1 MIKLS
6 NVSLLRGRKML
17 LEDASAQ
24 VFPGH
29 KVALIGSNGCGKS
42 TIFALLRNE
51 LSVDAGDCSVPS
63 DWRIVSVAQETPAT
77 NRTAIDYVVDGD
89 KHLRS
94 LQANLEAAEK
104 SGDGV
109 QIGQIH
115 GQLEQAGAYDVESRA
130 ATILSGLG
138 FTNTQ
143 LSAPVTDFSGGWR
156 MRLNLAQA
164 LLCPSDLL
172 LLDEP
177 TNHLDL
183 DAVIWLEKWL
193 QRYAG
198 TLLLISHDKAFI
210 DNTVAQIISVEQQKL
225 ITYTG
230 NYSAYETQRAERIR
244 LQNLEYEKQQ
254 QKVAHLNSFITR
266 FKAKASKAKQAQ
278 SRIKQLEK
286 METLLP
292 AHMASPFSFS
302 FAPPTALPNPL
313 VQMEKIQLGYDDHIV
328 LQQVKLNLVP
338 GSRIGLLG
346 RNGQGKSTLI
356 KLLAGVHS
364 PKQGIF
370 NTAKGLKIGYFAQH
384 QLETLDANATP
395 LLHLQRIDEKATEQQ
410 LRDYLGGF
418 GFNGD
423 EALAPVAPMS
433 GGEKARLVL
442 ALIVY
447 QKPNLLLLD
456 EPTNHL
462 DLEMRHAL
470 NIALQGFEGAMV
482 LVSHDR
488 FLLSSVCEDFYLVDS
503 GEVEPFTGDL
513 DDYRDWILKQQAA
526 EKAKANSEAKIANS
540 DDKKAAQQENGVQN
554 KPERKVDRK
563 EEKRREAEFRQSV
576 APLKKAIEKHEKAM
590 EKYSAALAEVEQ
602 SLSDTSLYSD
612 DKKAELLALLDKQTQ
627 LKQQLEEEEMAWL
640 DAQEQ
645 IELKREEYDH
655 AIA

>member
-17 LEDASAQ
+17 LEEASAQ

-42 TIFALLRNE
+42 TLFALLRSE
-51 LSVDAGDCSVPS
+51 LSVDAGDCSVPN

-77 NRTAIDYVVDGD
+77 DRTAIDYVVDGD
-89 KHLRS
+89 KHLRN
-94 LQANLEAAEK
+94 LQAQLEAAEK

-109 QIGQIH
+109 KIGQIH
-115 GQLEQAGAYDVESRA
+115 GQLEQAGAYDVEARA

-138 FTNTQ
+138 FTNVQ
-143 LSAPVTDFSGGWR
+143 LSAPVSDFSGGWR

-230 NYSAYETQRAERIR
+230 NYSSYETQRAERIR
-244 LQNLEYEKQQ
+244 LQNIEYEKQQ

-302 FAPPTALPNPL
+302 FAPPSALPNPL

-356 KLLAGVHS
+356 KLLAGVHA

-370 NTAKGLKIGYFAQH
+370 NTDKGLKIGYFAQH

-503 GEVEPFTGDL
+503 GEVEPFKGDL

-526 EKAKANSEAKIANS
+526 EKAKANSDAKNEELQETG
-540 DDKKAAQQENGVQN
+540 AQS
-554 KPERKVDRK
+554 KPERKIDRK

-590 EKYSAALAEVEQ
+590 DKLSAALAEVEA
-602 SLSDTSLYSD
+602 SLADTSLYSE
-612 DKKAELLALLDKQTQ
+612 DKKAELMSLLDKQTQ
-627 LKQQLEEEEMAWL
+627 FKQQLEEEEMAWL

-645 IELKREEYDH
+645 IELKREEYDN
-655 AIA
+655 ANA

>member
-6 NVSLLRGRKML
+6 NVSLLRGRKVL
-17 LEDASAQ
+17 LEEASAQ

-42 TIFALLRNE
+42 SLFALLRKE
-51 LSVDAGDCSVPS
+51 LSVDAGDCSLPS

-77 NRTAIDYVVDGD
+77 DRTAIEYVIDGD
-89 KHLRS
+89 KHLRN
-94 LQANLEAAEK
+94 LQQQLANVEQLE
-104 SGDGV
+104 DGV
-109 QIGQIH
+109 AIGQIH
-115 GQLEQAGAYDVESRA
+115 GQLDQAGAYDVESRA

-143 LSAPVTDFSGGWR
+143 LSSPVSDFSGGWR

-193 QRYAG
+193 QRYDG

-210 DNTVAQIISVEQQKL
+210 DNTVAQIVSVEQQKL
-225 ITYTG
+225 VTYTG

-244 LQNLEYEKQQ
+244 LQNLEYDKQQ

-286 METLLP
+286 METLMP

-302 FAPPTALPNPL
+302 FAPPVALPNPL
-313 VQMEKIQLGYDDHIV
+313 VQMEKVQLGYDERIV

-356 KLLAGVHS
+356 KLLAGVHA

-395 LLHLQRIDEKATEQQ
+395 LLHLQRLDEKATEQQ

-423 EALAPVAPMS
+423 EALSLVAPMS

-503 GEVEPFTGDL
+503 GAVEPFSGDL

-526 EKAKANSEAKIANS
+526 EKARANNDAKEES
-540 DDKKAAQQENGVQN
+540 AQFDN
-554 KPERKVDRK
+554 KPERKVDKK
-563 EEKRREAEFRQSV
+563 EEKRRAAEFRQKI

-590 EKYSAALAEVEQ
+590 EKCASLLAELET
-602 SLSDTSLYSD
+602 SLADTDLYSD
-612 DKKAELLALLDKQTQ
+612 DRKSELMLLLDKQAT
-627 LKQQLEEEEMAWL
+627 LTQQLEEEEMAWL
-640 DAQEQ
+640 DAQEE
-645 IELKREEYDH
+645 IEKEREEFEN
-655 AIA
+655 A

>member
-42 TIFALLRNE
+42 TLFALLRGE

-63 DWRIVSVAQETPAT
+63 DWRIVSVAQETPASH
-77 NRTAIDYVVDGD
+77 RTAIEYVIDGD
-89 KHLRS
+89 QHLRA
-94 LQANLEAAEK
+94 LQAQLNDAEAAE
-104 SGDGV
+104 DGV
-109 QIGQIH
+109 LIGQLH
-115 GQLEQAGAYDVESRA
+115 GQLEQSGAYDVESRA

-138 FTNTQ
+138 FTNGQ
-143 LSAPVTDFSGGWR
+143 LNAPITDFSGGWR

-193 QRYAG
+193 QRYTG

-225 ITYTG
+225 IAYTG
-230 NYSAYETQRAERIR
+230 NYSSYETQRAERIR
-244 LQNLEYEKQQ
+244 LQNLEFEKQQ

-286 METLLP
+286 MEMLLP
-292 AHMASPFSFS
+292 AHMASPFSFE
-302 FAPPTALPNPL
+302 FATPTALPNPL
-313 VQMEKIQLGYDDHIV
+313 VQMEKIQLGYAERIV
-328 LQQVKLNLVP
+328 LEQVKLNLVP

-356 KLLAGVHS
+356 KLLAGVHA

-370 NTAKGLKIGYFAQH
+370 NAAKGLKIGYFAQH

-395 LLHLQRIDEKATEQQ
+395 LLHLQRLDEKATEQQ

-503 GEVEPFTGDL
+503 GSVEPFKGDL

-526 EKAKANSEAKIANS
+526 EKAKANSDAK
-540 DDKKAAQQENGVQN
+540 DDAILASGDMAKTD
-554 KPERKVDRK
+554 RKVDRK
-563 EEKRREAEFRQSV
+563 EEKRREAEFRQKI
-576 APLKKAIEKHEKAM
+576 APFKKAVEKHEKAIEKHQ
-590 EKYSAALAEVEQ
+590 S
-602 SLSDTSLYSD
+602 SLSDVELALSDTDLYSEER
-612 DKKAELLALLDKQTQ
+612 KTELLQLLDKQAL

-645 IELKREEYDH
+645 IELAREEFE
-655 AIA
+655 ATNA

>member
-1 MIKLS
+1 
-6 NVSLLRGRKML
+6 
-17 LEDASAQ
+17 
-24 VFPGH
+24 
-29 KVALIGSNGCGKS
+29 
-42 TIFALLRNE
+42 
-51 LSVDAGDCSVPS
+51 
-63 DWRIVSVAQETPAT
+63 
-77 NRTAIDYVVDGD
+77 
-89 KHLRS
+89 
-94 LQANLEAAEK
+94 
-104 SGDGV
+104 
-109 QIGQIH
+109 
-115 GQLEQAGAYDVESRA
+115 
-130 ATILSGLG
+130 
-138 FTNTQ
+138 
-143 LSAPVTDFSGGWR
+143 
-156 MRLNLAQA
+156 
-164 LLCPSDLL
+164 
-172 LLDEP
+172 
-177 TNHLDL
+177 
-183 DAVIWLEKWL
+183 
-193 QRYAG
+193 
-198 TLLLISHDKAFI
+198 
-210 DNTVAQIISVEQQKL
+210 
-225 ITYTG
+225 
-230 NYSAYETQRAERIR
+230 
-244 LQNLEYEKQQ
+244 
-254 QKVAHLNSFITR
+254 
-266 FKAKASKAKQAQ
+266 
-278 SRIKQLEK
+278 

-313 VQMEKIQLGYDDHIV
+313 VQMEKIQLGYDEHIV

-356 KLLAGVHS
+356 KLLAGVHA
-364 PKQGIF
+364 PKQGVF

-503 GEVEPFTGDL
+503 KEVEPFKGDL

-526 EKAKANSEAKIANS
+526 EKAKANSDAK
-540 DDKKAAQQENGVQN
+540 DEAQQASGEPS

-563 EEKRREAEFRQSV
+563 EEKRREAEFRQTV
-576 APLKKAIEKHEKAM
+576 APFKKAIDKHEKAM
-590 EKYSAALAEVEQ
+590 EKCSAQLADVEEALA
-602 SLSDTSLYSD
+602 DTTLYSD
-612 DKKAELLALLDKQTQ
+612 DKKAELMALLDKQTQ

-645 IELKREEYDH
+645 IELKREEYDN
-655 AIA
+655 ATA

>member
-42 TIFALLRNE
+42 TLFALLRGE

-63 DWRIVSVAQETPAT
+63 DWRIVSVAQETPASH
-77 NRTAIDYVVDGD
+77 RTAIEYVIDGD
-89 KHLRS
+89 QHLRA
-94 LQANLEAAEK
+94 LQAQLNDAEAAE
-104 SGDGV
+104 DGV
-109 QIGQIH
+109 LIGQLH
-115 GQLEQAGAYDVESRA
+115 GQLEQSGAYDVESRA

-138 FTNTQ
+138 FTNGQ
-143 LSAPVTDFSGGWR
+143 LNAPVTDFSGGWR

-193 QRYAG
+193 QRYTG

-225 ITYTG
+225 IAYTG
-230 NYSAYETQRAERIR
+230 NYSSYETQRAERIR
-244 LQNLEYEKQQ
+244 LQNLEFEKQQ

-286 METLLP
+286 MEMLLP
-292 AHMASPFSFS
+292 AHMASPFSFE
-302 FAPPTALPNPL
+302 FATPTALPNPL
-313 VQMEKIQLGYDDHIV
+313 VQMEKIQLGYAERIV
-328 LQQVKLNLVP
+328 LEQVKLNLVP

-356 KLLAGVHS
+356 KLLAGVHA

-370 NTAKGLKIGYFAQH
+370 NAAKGLKIGYFAQH

-395 LLHLQRIDEKATEQQ
+395 LLHLQRLDEKATEQQ

-503 GEVEPFTGDL
+503 GSVEPFKGDL

-526 EKAKANSEAKIANS
+526 EKAKANSDAK
-540 DDKKAAQQENGVQN
+540 DDAILASGDMAKTD
-554 KPERKVDRK
+554 RKVDRK
-563 EEKRREAEFRQSV
+563 EEKRREAEFRQKI
-576 APLKKAIEKHEKAM
+576 APFKKAVEKHEKAIEKHQ
-590 EKYSAALAEVEQ
+590 S
-602 SLSDTSLYSD
+602 SLSDVELALSDTDLYSEER
-612 DKKAELLALLDKQTQ
+612 KTELLQLLDKQAL

-645 IELKREEYDH
+645 IELAREEFE
-655 AIA
+655 ATNA

>member
-17 LEDASAQ
+17 LEEASAQ

-42 TIFALLRNE
+42 TLFALLRSE
-51 LSVDAGDCSVPS
+51 LSVDAGDCSVPN

-77 NRTAIDYVVDGD
+77 DRTAIDYVVDGD
-89 KHLRS
+89 KHLRN
-94 LQANLEAAEK
+94 LQAQLEAAEK

-109 QIGQIH
+109 KIGQIH
-115 GQLEQAGAYDVESRA
+115 GQLEQAGAYDVEARA

-138 FTNTQ
+138 FTNVQ
-143 LSAPVTDFSGGWR
+143 LSAPVSDFSGGWR

-230 NYSAYETQRAERIR
+230 NYSSYETQRAERIR
-244 LQNLEYEKQQ
+244 LQNIEYEKQQ

-302 FAPPTALPNPL
+302 FAPPSALPNPL

-356 KLLAGVHS
+356 KLLAGVHA

-503 GEVEPFTGDL
+503 GEVEPFKGDL

-526 EKAKANSEAKIANS
+526 EKAKANSDAKNEELQETG
-540 DDKKAAQQENGVQN
+540 AQS
-554 KPERKVDRK
+554 KPERKIDRK

-590 EKYSAALAEVEQ
+590 DKLSAALAEVEA
-602 SLSDTSLYSD
+602 SLADTSLYSE
-612 DKKAELLALLDKQTQ
+612 DKKAELMSLLDKQTQ
-627 LKQQLEEEEMAWL
+627 FKQQLEEEEMAWL

-645 IELKREEYDH
+645 IELKREEYDK
-655 AIA
+655 ANA

>member
-17 LEDASAQ
+17 LEEASAQ

-42 TIFALLRNE
+42 TLFALLRSE
-51 LSVDAGDCSVPS
+51 LSVDAGDCSVPN

-77 NRTAIDYVVDGD
+77 DRTAIDYVVDGD
-89 KHLRS
+89 KHLRN
-94 LQANLEAAEK
+94 LQAQLEAAEK

-109 QIGQIH
+109 KIGQIH
-115 GQLEQAGAYDVESRA
+115 GQLEQAGAYDVEARA

-138 FTNTQ
+138 FTNVQ
-143 LSAPVTDFSGGWR
+143 LSAPVSDFSGGWR

-230 NYSAYETQRAERIR
+230 NYSSYETQRAERIR
-244 LQNLEYEKQQ
+244 LQNIEYEKQQ

-302 FAPPTALPNPL
+302 FAPPSALPNPL

-356 KLLAGVHS
+356 KLLAGVHA

-370 NTAKGLKIGYFAQH
+370 NTAKGYFAQH

-503 GEVEPFTGDL
+503 GEVEPFKGDL

-526 EKAKANSEAKIANS
+526 EKAKANSDAKNEE
-540 DDKKAAQQENGVQN
+540 QQETGAQS
-554 KPERKVDRK
+554 KPERKLDRK
-563 EEKRREAEFRQSV
+563 EEKRREAEFRQRV

-590 EKYSAALAEVEQ
+590 EKCSAALAEVEA
-602 SLSDTSLYSD
+602 SLADTSLYSE
-612 DKKAELLALLDKQTQ
+612 DKKAELMGLLDKQTQ

-645 IELKREEYDH
+645 IELKREEYDN
-655 AIA
+655 ANA